1 MAEIKTVNDLKR
13 EISDLNTYSW
23 DLYFFQK
30 DKDNNYEFF
39 TSNMVSDFKNY
50 IDDLIIYKT
59 KNIEREVK
67 SIAVY
72 TGDNLKTSCDK
83 IKNDNE
89 LIKDVYEKFS
99 TSINEISDKNL
110 KTKDINLNELIE
122 QKAIYGY
129 VMVGNKNQRKII
141 LIKKGSPK
149 MRISANLFRI
159 NNNQDIDF
167 LPKNSVYQLAYDFN
181 CFILDEYIYS
191 FNGALEDIFN
201 LEKSLKIQ
209 GNKIKQ
215 KIIDLN
221 IFSNTIP
228 KKDLEKYIKNNHC
241 NRTLL
246 KFSDKMAS
254 DIMDINNREL
264 IAKNIGLDLDAN
276 KDIIIDSD
284 EKALLLIKFLCL
296 EKMRDILNHD
306 TYDVYQAKKVN

>member
-13 EISDLNTYSW
+13 EISNLNTYSW

-89 LIKDVYEKFS
+89 LIKDAYEKFS

-122 QKAIYGY
+122 QKTIYGY

-141 LIKKGSPK
+141 LIKK
-149 MRISANLFRI
+149 
-159 NNNQDIDF
+159 
-167 LPKNSVYQLAYDFN
+167 
-181 CFILDEYIYS
+181 E
-191 FNGALEDIFN
+191 AL
-201 LEKSLKIQ
+201 K
-209 GNKIKQ
+209 
-215 KIIDLN
+215 
-221 IFSNTIP
+221 
-228 KKDLEKYIKNNHC
+228 
-241 NRTLL
+241 
-246 KFSDKMAS
+246 
-254 DIMDINNREL
+254 
-264 IAKNIGLDLDAN
+264 
-276 KDIIIDSD
+276 
-284 EKALLLIKFLCL
+284 
-296 EKMRDILNHD
+296 
-306 TYDVYQAKKVN
+306 